1 MGTLMSRL
9 PGSEAPAASY
19 QQNLALAFQELLT
32 AILRLRT
39 NRQTVSDA
47 EAFRAYVRDALRT
60 IDQEARKLGYSA
72 EDIRQAVFAVVAF
85 LDESVLNSR
94 NSVFANWPRRPLQE
108 ELFGGHVAGEIFF
121 QNLQRLLG
129 RKDSRELADLL
140 EVYVL
145 CILLGY
151 RGRYGIGGQ
160 AELRS
165 ITQSVMEKIRRIRGG
180 MTQLSPR
187 WALPADTVRRA
198 AFDPWVRRLLIGA
211 IACLTLAVLLFG
223 VFKIS
228 LGSGASD
235 LQVIASQVQR

>member
-1 MGTLMSRL
+1 MA
-9 PGSEAPAASY
+9 EAAAAAA
-19 QQNLALAFQELLT
+19 QRRTENLALAFQEVLT
-32 AILRLRT
+32 AILRLRS
-39 NRQTVSDA
+39 NRQTVSDPD
-47 EAFRAYVRDALRT
+47 AFRTYMRDALRA
-60 IDQEARKLGYSA
+60 IDQEARKLGYSS
-72 EDIRQAVFAVVAF
+72 EDNRQAIFAIVAF

-94 NSVFANWPRRPLQE
+94 NPVFANWPRRPLQE

-129 RKDSRELADLL
+129 RQDSQDLADLL
-140 EVYVL
+140 EVYYL

-165 ITQSVMEKIRRIRGG
+165 IMQSVADKIRRIRGAS
-180 MTQLSPR
+180 TQLSPR
-187 WALPADTVRRA
+187 WALPAENVRVVTA
-198 AFDPWVRRLLIGA
+198 DPWVRRLFIGA
-211 IACLTLAVLLFG
+211 VASLVLAVLLFG